1 MVVDRQTKCQ
11 LFRFDDPSVPSLQV
25 HVLGTIDADGAT
37 RYSFIHD
44 SRWGVWLS
52 QSAFA
57 RMVREMFGRTD
68 AYPWPVHYD
77 PAARELWIPAR
88 IKPPVV
94 IERALTLCSGGGPRV
109 AILEGQLDGNDLVLQ
124 RQRTGTIAGIA
135 SQVYE
140 GFVPGAWMCYEWV
153 PPEVATRVAA
163 LLGGE
168 PRPFG
173 GGSR

>member
-1 MVVDRQTKCQ
+1 
-11 LFRFDDPSVPSLQV
+11 
-25 HVLGTIDADGAT
+25 
-37 RYSFIHD
+37 
-44 SRWGVWLS
+44 
-52 QSAFA
+52 
-57 RMVREMFGRTD
+57 
-68 AYPWPVHYD
+68 
-77 PAARELWIPAR
+77 
-88 IKPPVV
+88 
-94 IERALTLCSGGGPRV
+94 V